1 MQHAAAGGSAS
12 MRLQA
17 FLRFTLPSSNARRAR
32 TQRLSAPFAAMA
44 RKDISFTAKDAALR
58 EDVHTLGALVGQVLR
73 DQGGDAFLAEVEGDR
88 QAAIRRRDGDEAAAI
103 ELVVRTDNRSPAQAA
118 ELVRAFTIWFQTVNL
133 AEKVHRVRRR
143 RQYLNDSSTH
153 QPGGLAECFARL
165 KSIGYT
171 LPMVLELL
179 GRLSI
184 EPVFTAHPTESTR
197 RTLLRQQQRIAK
209 LLLTRLDPTQTPV
222 ERRHT
227 LERVRTELTTGW
239 QTADNSREKLTIAD
253 EREHVLFFLV
263 EIVYDVIPVFYEGI
277 EEALVLI
284 FGEAAQ
290 DAVVPE
296 MLHFGSWVG
305 GDMDGLPDVHAKTIR
320 ESCARHHA
328 LIVNRYFLEAQRL
341 AEKLSQS
348 ERRTPEIPQA
358 LRDRIEHYKSV
369 VPAARAS
376 SPSGYDEMPYRVLL
390 GQIAERLRAT
400 YDHRS
405 GQYERVEQL
414 VDDLTIVTRSLEANR
429 GRHAGLFLVRR
440 LLRRVRTFGLHLATL
455 DVRQNAEVHRQILGR
470 ALGET
475 GWDARPAAE
484 RIERLRDA
492 LARDESPPEVLE
504 AAGKR
509 ALWVFEAMDYCRHR
523 YGPLA
528 VGSYVVSM
536 ARDIDDVLSVLLLAR
551 WAGLTDVN
559 HGQVTLDVAPLFESV
574 AALEAAGPT
583 LARLLADPIY
593 RDHLAARGNRQV
605 VMLGYA
611 DSNKESGIASSRW
624 LLREAQVA
632 MLATCA
638 EAGVQLL
645 VFHGRGGSITRGGSR
660 TEAVVRGLPTAVG
673 VGRLRV
679 TEQGETINDRYGLQ
693 PIALRSFEQ
702 GLNTLALAVAGE
714 RKETIRPG
722 WQPAMQLLSD
732 ASQARYRAFVHDDPG
747 FFEFFQA
754 VTPIDV
760 IERMQLGSRPLL
772 RGTGSG
778 VDTIRAVP
786 WMFAWSQSR
795 HMLPGWFGAGT
806 GLAAVADRFG
816 ADLISEM
823 YRDWPF
829 FGGLVDDIEMRL
841 ARADMDIAA
850 HYERLY
856 PGDVERYSTPIR
868 AEYELTRRLV
878 LQLKGCARLL
888 DSEPTLQRSIWL
900 RNPYVD
906 PIHLMQVQMLRRW
919 RDAGSPADKSH
930 ADEDPTTRVFPA
942 LVASVNGIAHGLQG
956 TG

>member
-1 MQHAAAGGSAS
+1 
-12 MRLQA
+12 
-17 FLRFTLPSSNARRAR
+17 
-32 TQRLSAPFAAMA
+32 MA

-58 EDVHTLGALVGQVLR
+58 EDVHTLGALVGEVLR
-73 DQGGDAFLAEVEGDR
+73 DQGGDGFLADVEADR
-88 QAAIRRRDGDEAAAI
+88 QAAIARRDGDAEAAI
-103 ELVVRTDNRSPAQAA
+103 QLVVRAESRAPEQAA
-118 ELVRAFTIWFQTVNL
+118 ELVRAFTTWFQMVNM

-153 QPGGLAECFARL
+153 QPGGLAECFQKLRAM
-165 KSIGYT
+165 GYS
-171 LPMVLELL
+171 LEKVLDLL

-209 LLLTRLDPTQTPV
+209 LLLTRLDPSLTPL
-222 ERRHT
+222 ERKQT
-227 LERVRTELTTGW
+227 LERVRSELTTGW
-239 QTADNSREKLTIAD
+239 QTADNSREKLTVAD

-263 EIVYDVIPVFYEGI
+263 EIVYEIIPVFYEGI

-284 FGEAAQ
+284 YGDAAR
-290 DAVVPE
+290 DAAVPE

-348 ERRTPEIPQA
+348 ERRTPGIPQA
-358 LRDRIEHYKSV
+358 LHDRIEHYKSV

-376 SPSGYDEMPYRVLL
+376 SPSGYDEMPYRVFL

-405 GQYERVEQL
+405 GQYERAEHL
-414 VDDLTIVTRSLEANR
+414 IDDLTIIARSLEANR
-429 GRHAGLFLVRR
+429 GRHAGLFLIRR
-440 LLRRVRTFGLHLATL
+440 FLRRVRTFGLHLATL
-455 DVRQNAEVHRQILGR
+455 DVRQNAEVHRHIIGR
-470 ALGET
+470 ALDEADWET
-475 GWDARPAAE
+475 RPAAG

-492 LARDESPPEVLE
+492 LARDESPPQLLE

-523 YGPLA
+523 YGAAA

-551 WAGLTDVN
+551 WAGLVDT
-559 HGQVTLDVAPLFESV
+559 GSGEVTLDVAPLFESV
-574 AALEAAGPT
+574 AALDAAGST
-583 LARLLADPIY
+583 LSRLLADPIY
-593 RDHLAARGNRQV
+593 QRHLAARGNVQV
-605 VMLGYA
+605 VMIGYA
-611 DSNKESGIASSRW
+611 DSNKESGLSSSRW
-624 LLREAQVA
+624 LLRRAQAA
-632 MLATCA
+632 MLEACEA
-638 EAGVQLL
+638 AGVRLM
-645 VFHGRGGSITRGGSR
+645 VFHGRGGSISRGGSR
-660 TEAVVRGLPTAVG
+660 TEAIVSGLPTAVG
-673 VGRLRV
+673 HGHLRV

-693 PIALRSFEQ
+693 PIALRTFEQ
-702 GLNTLALAVAGE
+702 GLNTLALAVAGG
-714 RKETIRPG
+714 RRETVKPD
-722 WQPAMQLLSD
+722 WEEAMQLLSA
-732 ASQARYRAFVHDDPG
+732 ASRARYRALVHDDPG
-747 FFEFFQA
+747 FFEFFQS
-754 VTPIDV
+754 VTPVDV
-760 IERMQLGSRPLL
+760 IERMQIGARPLV
-772 RGTGSG
+772 RGAGSG

-795 HMLPGWFGAGT
+795 HMLPGWFGAGS
-806 GLAAVADRFG
+806 GLEAVFQRFG
-816 ADLISEM
+816 ADLVAEM

-829 FGGLVDDIEMRL
+829 FEGLMDEVEMRL

-856 PGDVERYSTPIR
+856 PGDIDRYSVPIR
-868 AEYELTRRLV
+868 QEYTLTRDRV

-888 DSEPTLQRSIWL
+888 DAEPTLQRSIWL

-906 PIHLMQVQMLRRW
+906 PIHLMQVQLLRRW
-919 RDAGSPADKSH
+919 RAAGSPADRRRV
-930 ADEDPTTRVFPA
+930 DDDPDRALYTS

>member
-1 MQHAAAGGSAS
+1 
-12 MRLQA
+12 
-17 FLRFTLPSSNARRAR
+17 
-32 TQRLSAPFAAMA
+32 MA

-58 EDVHTLGALVGQVLR
+58 EDVHTLGALVGEVLQ
-73 DQGGDAFLAEVEGDR
+73 DQGGDAFLQEVESDR
-88 QAAIRRRDGDEAAAI
+88 QAAIGRRDGDTAAALQ
-103 ELVVRTDNRSPAQAA
+103 LVVRAAGRSPAQAA
-118 ELVRAFTIWFQTVNL
+118 ELVRAFTTWFQMVNM

-153 QPGGLAECFARL
+153 QPGGLAECFQKLRSL
-165 KSIGYT
+165 GYS
-171 LPMVLELL
+171 LEGVLDLL

-197 RTLLRQQQRIAK
+197 RTLLRQQQRIAQ
-209 LLLTRLDPTQTPV
+209 LLLTRLDPTRTPV
-222 ERRHT
+222 ERRYT
-227 LERVRTELTTGW
+227 LERVRSELTTGW

-263 EIVYDVIPVFYEGI
+263 EIVYEVIPVFYEGI
-277 EEALVLI
+277 EEALVQI
-284 FGEAAQ
+284 FGAEARNAP
-290 DAVVPE
+290 VPE

-348 ERRTPEIPQA
+348 ERRTPGITQA

-405 GQYERVEQL
+405 GQYERVDQL
-414 VDDLTIVTRSLEANR
+414 IDDLTIIARSLESNR

-440 LLRRVRTFGLHLATL
+440 FLRRVRTFGLHLATL

-470 ALGET
+470 ALDEADWET
-475 GWDARPAAE
+475 RPAAE

-504 AAGKR
+504 APGKR

-523 YGPLA
+523 YGAAA
-528 VGSYVVSM
+528 VGAYVVSM

-551 WAGLTDVN
+551 WAGLIDA
-559 HGQVTLDVAPLFESV
+559 GDGGEVTLDVAPLFESV
-574 AALEAAGPT
+574 AVLDAAGPT
-583 LARLLADPIY
+583 LTRLLADPLY
-593 RDHLAARGNRQV
+593 RKHLAARGNRQV
-605 VMLGYA
+605 VMIGYA

-624 LLREAQVA
+624 LLRKAQEA
-632 MLATCA
+632 MLAAC
-638 EAGVQLL
+638 EQAGVRLM
-645 VFHGRGGSITRGGSR
+645 VFHGRGGSISRGGSR
-660 TEAVVRGLPTAVG
+660 TEAVVSSLPSAVG
-673 VGRLRV
+673 VGQLRV

-693 PIALRSFEQ
+693 PIALRTFEQ

-714 RKETIRPG
+714 RRETVKPSWG
-722 WQPAMQLLSD
+722 PALQLLSE
-732 ASQARYRAFVHDDPG
+732 ASRARYRTFVHDDPG

-754 VTPIDV
+754 VTPVDV
-760 IERMQLGSRPLL
+760 IERMQLGSRPLV

-806 GLAAVADRFG
+806 GLAAIVERHG
-816 ADLISEM
+816 SDLVSEM

-829 FGGLVDDIEMRL
+829 FAGLMDDIEMRL
-841 ARADMDIAA
+841 ARADMEIAA

-856 PGDVERYSTPIR
+856 SGDVERYAGPIR
-868 AEYELTRRLV
+868 EEYELTRRLV

-888 DSEPTLQRSIWL
+888 DGEPTLQRSIWL

-906 PIHLMQVQMLRRW
+906 PIHLMQVELLRRW
-919 RDAGSPADKSH
+919 RAAGSPHDKRRP
-930 ADEDPTTRVFPA
+930 DDDPERCLFTS

>member
-1 MQHAAAGGSAS
+1 
-12 MRLQA
+12 
-17 FLRFTLPSSNARRAR
+17 
-32 TQRLSAPFAAMA
+32 MA

-58 EDVHTLGALVGQVLR
+58 EDVHTLGALVGEVLR
-73 DQGGDAFLAEVEGDR
+73 DQGGDAFFEEVEGDR
-88 QAAIRRRDGDEAAAI
+88 QVAIRRRDGDPEAAVQ
-103 ELVVRTDNRSPAQAA
+103 LVVRADSRSAEQAA
-118 ELVRAFTIWFQTVNL
+118 ELIRAFGTWFQMVNM

-143 RQYLNDSSTH
+143 RQYINDSSTH
-153 QPGGLAECFARL
+153 QPGGLAECFQKLR
-165 KSIGYT
+165 SIGYS
-171 LPMVLELL
+171 LAQVVELL

-197 RTLLRQQQRIAK
+197 RTLLRQQQRIAG
-209 LLLTRLDPTQTPV
+209 LLMTRLDPSLTPV
-222 ERRHT
+222 ERRIT
-227 LERVRTELTTGW
+227 LERVRGELTTGW

-263 EIVYDVIPVFYEGI
+263 EIVYDVIPVFYEEI
-277 EEALVLI
+277 EESLVLI
-284 FGEAAQ
+284 FGDEARQAK
-290 DAVVPE
+290 VPE
-296 MLHFGSWVG
+296 LLHFGSWVG

-348 ERRTPEIPQA
+348 QQRTPGIPQP

-376 SPSGYDEMPYRVLL
+376 APSGHDEMPYRVLL

-414 VDDLTIVTRSLEANR
+414 TDDLQIIVNSLEANR
-429 GRHAGLFLVRR
+429 GRYAGLFLIRR
-440 LLRRVRTFGLHLATL
+440 FLRRVRTFGLHLATL
-455 DVRQNAEVHRQILGR
+455 DVRQNAEVHRQIVGR
-470 ALGET
+470 ALAEPGWET
-475 GWDARPAAE
+475 RTAAE
-484 RIERLRDA
+484 RVERLRDA

-523 YGPLA
+523 YGQAA

-551 WAGLTDVN
+551 WAGLVDGSN
-559 HGQVTLDVAPLFESV
+559 GQVSLDVAPLFESV
-574 AALEAAGPT
+574 AALDAAGPT

-593 RDHLAARGNRQV
+593 REHLAARGNRQV
-605 VMLGYA
+605 VMIGYA

-624 LLREAQVA
+624 LLRRAQEA
-632 MLATCA
+632 MLAACA
-638 EAGVQLL
+638 EAGVHLL
-645 VFHGRGGSITRGGSR
+645 VFHGRGGGISRGGSR
-660 TEAVVRGLPTAVG
+660 TEAVVSSLPTAVAG
-673 VGRLRV
+673 GQLRV

-693 PIALRSFEQ
+693 PITLRTFEQ

-714 RKETIRPG
+714 RRETVKPG
-722 WQPAMQLLSD
+722 WQDAVQLLSD
-732 ASQARYRAFVHDDPG
+732 ASRARYRGFVHDDPG

-754 VTPIDV
+754 VTPVDV
-760 IERMQLGSRPLL
+760 IERMQIGSRPLV
-772 RGTGSG
+772 RGSGSG

-786 WMFAWSQSR
+786 WLFAWSQSR

-806 GLAAVADRFG
+806 GLTAVVDAHG
-816 ADLISEM
+816 EALVGEM

-829 FGGLVDDIEMRL
+829 FEGLVDDVEMRL
-841 ARADMDIAA
+841 ARADMDIAW

-856 PGDVERYSTPIR
+856 PGDVERYSTAIR
-868 AEYELTRRLV
+868 QEYELTRRLV

-888 DSEPTLQRSIWL
+888 DAEPTLQRSIWL

-906 PIHLMQVQMLRRW
+906 PIHLMQVQLLRRW
-919 RDAGSPADKSH
+919 REAGSPNDKGR
-930 ADEDPTTRVFPA
+930 ARDDPDRRLFPA